1 MAGGSEAA
9 APPSVFAVAGA
20 TFGAGHFSWQVQ
32 CLVN

>member
-9 APPSVFAVAGA
+9 DPQFFAVAGA